1 MTESCVF
8 KCSSKECLRSL
19 TLVCNG
25 VFDCLNGN
33 DENDCPVNILET
45 PTPNAFASLPG
56 ADEVSSIQIIIIVIA
71 IVLKLGLLTCIIS
84 HYKMGARSWSER
96 QGRPPPQTS
105 RARSWSERQGR
116 PPPQTSKRQAFLLA
130 PLPHQQQLYLSA
142 PQHSVLYTQ
151 HSIQNK
157 RQLELTTQREKQI
170 RQQSV
175 QTDIALNLPVSLT
188 LPDGEEFP
196 YGSSTLLR
204 LRDSQQES
212 ELRRGCVQPPPNRTV
227 IQEDC
232 FQAYRSKPKSQ
243 NFKSSTPA
251 SVLQTIDENPLVIPF
266 QTIKNN
272 SCTKS
277 QALPSYLKLSESA
290 CDRTTSFKCDNSDND
305 LGYQGQVIFGA
316 SNSIQIQRQYL

>member
-8 KCSSKECLRSL
+8 KCSSNECLRSL

-25 VFDCLNGN
+25 VSDCLNGS
-33 DENDCPVNILET
+33 DENGCPVNLLET

-56 ADEVSSIQIIIIVIA
+56 ASEVSSIQIIIIVIA

-105 RARSWSERQGR
+105 R
-116 PPPQTSKRQAFLLA
+116 RQAFLLA
-130 PLPHQQQLYLSA
+130 PLPHQQQLYLST

-151 HSIQNK
+151 HGIQNK
-157 RQLELTTQREKQI
+157 RQLELTIQREKQI

-175 QTDIALNLPVSLT
+175 QTDLALNLPVSLT
-188 LPDGEEFP
+188 LPDGEEYP
-196 YGSSTLLR
+196 YGSSKLLR

-227 IQEDC
+227 IQEDGL
-232 FQAYRSKPKSQ
+232 QAYRSKPKSQ

-251 SVLQTIDENPLVIPF
+251 SVLRTIDENPLVIPF

-272 SCTKS
+272 GCTKS
-277 QALPSYLKLSESA
+277 QALPSYLRLPEPT
-290 CDRTTSFKCDNSDND
+290 CDRTTNFRCDNSNND
-305 LGYQGQVIFGA
+305 AGYRGQVIFGA
-316 SNSIQIQRQYL
+316 SDSIQI